1 MPKNSPITQI
11 ESPFSAP
18 TRGGIVRNVY
28 YTMLAVRDSLERG
41 EVPYASH
48 LFYTQMLDDNT
59 PHERQL
65 GIDAGLIIGRLAE
78 LTAVYVD
85 LGVSRG
91 MEYGIESAK
100 KAGRS
105 VEIRRLF
112 DEQLSAGELE
122 GEILRAAE
130 QHSLPSAEAMIGTYA
145 RILPETE
152 SRKISR

>member
-1 MPKNSPITQI
+1 MIQNRPITLI

-18 TRGGIVRNVY
+18 TEHEIIRNVY

-48 LFYTQMLDDNT
+48 LFYTQMLDDNI

-65 GIDAGLIIGRLAE
+65 GIDAGLMVGRLAE

-91 MEYGIESAK
+91 MEYGIENAK
-100 KAGRS
+100 KIGRP
-105 VEIRRLF
+105 VETRRLF
-112 DEQLSAGELE
+112 DENLSTEELAKAIFDTAKQHNLPSE
-122 GEILRAAE
+122 LAIQDVYGRILRSKGAN
-130 QHSLPSAEAMIGTYA
+130 
-145 RILPETE
+145 
-152 SRKISR
+152 